1 MIKSRILRREVSP
14 GAVSAWW
21 PYVISSV
28 SIKERTAARVKK
40 DMMPKAEVGGMP
52 GPRNAAGIWKLGRR
66 KTDAPSEPLQGTLEQ
81 ARQDSS
87 PEPSGGARSGLQ
99 RCENARPGFAAV
111 STAAPERNTGPRRAH
126 GPGEEMGAQRSI
138 LSRKARSLWT
148 AFQLAGLN
156 RAFR

>member
-1 MIKSRILRREVSP
+1 
-14 GAVSAWW
+14 
-21 PYVISSV
+21 
-28 SIKERTAARVKK
+28 
-40 DMMPKAEVGGMP
+40 MPKAEVGGMP

-87 PEPSGGARSGLQ
+87 LEPSGGARSGLQ
-99 RCENARPGFAAV
+99 RCQNAWPGFAAV
-111 STAAPERNTGPRRAH
+111 YMAALERNTGPRCPRRAH

-138 LSRKARSLWT
+138 LSRKARALWT